1 MECILQSGLD
11 SLILRKT
18 ETGDKGQRRIFLLN
32 LNKQKGKEWGSWVIF
47 ILPALLVV
55 LLLQLYPLLYSLF
68 LAFQDWKLTES
79 ASSKGFIGLWN
90 FINVFRNEVFR
101 RSVLNSLIITGS
113 AVSIEL
119 VLGVALAYLTH
130 REKVSNNLIRTTILL
145 PMVIAPVA
153 AGTLWRM
160 MLNGRAGLINHLLSF
175 LNIQGPNWL
184 ADPGLSM
191 FSVIMLEIWQ
201 FTPFVM
207 IISAAAITSIPTALR
222 EAAAIDG
229 AGRFM
234 TFKHVDIP
242 LLAPTLALTMIFR
255 ILESLLTLDSI
266 YSLTF
271 GGPGYSTYTLTFYIY
286 NEGLRSFNFGQAAAA
301 SWLFMIFTSL
311 CIAWVFRFQNKDK

>member
-1 MECILQSGLD
+1 MFTIMQ
-11 SLILRKT
+11 RK
-18 ETGDKGQRRIFLLN
+18 DN
-32 LNKQKGKEWGSWVIF
+32 EWRSWLIF

-55 LLLQLYPLLYSLF
+55 LLLQLYPLFYSLY
-68 LAFQDWKLTES
+68 LVFQDWKLTES
-79 ASSKGFIGLWN
+79 PTSKGFIGLWN
-90 FINVFRNEVFR
+90 FIRIFQNEVFR
-101 RSVLNSLIITGS
+101 RAVLNSVIMTGTAVFFELI
-113 AVSIEL
+113 
-119 VLGVALAYLTH
+119 LGVGLAYLTN
-130 REKVSNNLIRTTILL
+130 RESRTNNLVRTLILL

-160 MLNGRAGLINHLLSF
+160 LLNGRAGLVNHLLSF
-175 LNIQGPNWL
+175 LKIEGPNWL
-184 ADPGLSM
+184 AQPGWAM
-191 FSVIMLEIWQ
+191 ASVILLEIWQ

-207 IISAAAITSIPTALR
+207 IISAAAITSIPSSLR

-255 ILESLLTLDSI
+255 ILESLLSLDSI

-271 GGPGYSTYTLTFYIY
+271 GGPGYSTYTLTFFIY

-301 SWLFMIFTSL
+301 SWIFMLFTSL

>member
-1 MECILQSGLD
+1 M
-11 SLILRKT
+11 
-18 ETGDKGQRRIFLLN
+18 LN
-32 LNKQKGKEWGSWVIF
+32 NIIQKDKEWRSWLIF

-55 LLLQLYPLLYSLF
+55 LLLQLYPLIYSLY
-68 LAFQDWKLTES
+68 LVFQDWKLTES
-79 ASSKGFIGLWN
+79 ATSRGFIGLWN
-90 FINVFRNEVFR
+90 FINVFKNDVFR
-101 RSVLNSLIITGS
+101 RSVINSLIITGS
-113 AVSIEL
+113 AVTFEL
-119 VLGVALAYLTH
+119 VLGVGLAYLTNKE
-130 REKVSNNLIRTTILL
+130 RITNNLIRTLILL

-160 MLNGRAGLINHLLSF
+160 MLNGRAGLVNHILSF
-175 LNIQGPNWL
+175 FNIHGPNWL
-184 ADPGLSM
+184 AHPELSM
-191 FSVIMLEIWQ
+191 LSVILLEIWQ

-229 AGRFM
+229 ASRFM

-255 ILESLLTLDSI
+255 ILESLLSLDSI

-271 GGPGYSTYTLTFYIY
+271 GGPGYSTYTLTFFIY

>member
-1 MECILQSGLD
+1 MLN
-11 SLILRKT
+11 
-18 ETGDKGQRRIFLLN
+18 RI
-32 LNKQKGKEWGSWVIF
+32 KRDKEWKSWLVF

-55 LLLQLYPLLYSLF
+55 LLLQIYPLVYSLY
-68 LAFQDWKLTES
+68 LVFQDWKLTES
-79 ASSKGFIGLWN
+79 AASRGFIGLWN
-90 FINVFRNEVFR
+90 IINVLKNDVFR
-101 RSVLNSLIITGS
+101 RAVLNSMIITGS
-113 AVSIEL
+113 AVLFEL
-119 VLGVALAYLTH
+119 LTGIILAYLTS
-130 REKVSNNLIRTTILL
+130 REKLTNSIVRTLILL

-160 MLNGRAGLINHLLSF
+160 MLNGRAGLINHILSF

-184 ADPGLSM
+184 AETDLAM
-191 FSVIMLEIWQ
+191 LSVILLEIWQ

-207 IISAAAITSIPTALR
+207 IITAAAITSIPSGLR

-229 AGRFM
+229 AGKLS
-234 TFKHVDIP
+234 TLVHVDLP
-242 LLAPTLALTMIFR
+242 LLAPTLALAMIFR
-255 ILESLLTLDSI
+255 ILESLLSLDSI

-301 SWLFMIFTSL
+301 SWIFMIFTSL